1 MISAAGIPRID
12 GDMDALVAH
21 ARGLGEFGVAFADIG
36 ARFHATWQGLVAFY
50 QAPEVGQLLAVTA
63 PVQHV
68 CTAAGEDYQTV
79 GRVLERYSAE
89 VRQFQARL
97 DALRAQ
103 AADFERSVDGDDD
116 WADDDAQR
124 DRNNELLAAVNTAMA
139 DFHDAERRCANA
151 INALYG
157 GQQYRASDGDGRHE
171 RGEYGA
177 TAGQY
182 GAAAAGEGGVPW
194 GKSVSDDPGM
204 LSGIGHGILDVG
216 GLVPVIGEPLD
227 GINAA
232 WYAAEG
238 DYTNAAL
245 SAAAMVPIAGWAATG
260 GKFGIKGVK
269 AVRSADG
276 ARAFVKN
283 RPSMVPRHAERLE
296 FTPNTKFP
304 RGEAYRWRDPA
315 TGKEV
320 RYHAHGP
327 DPDVPST
334 QNAGQGPIYR
344 QKLGNNHWLDA
355 QGNRYTRN
363 SVEKPG
369 SKAYNPQA
377 VNDTHI
383 PYPKGQP
390 PPDQPHVRVAAPNP
404 AGLAGPDGDEK

>member
-36 ARFHATWQGLVAFY
+36 ARFHATWQGLAAVY
-50 QAPEVGQLLAVTA
+50 RAPELGQLLTATA
-63 PVQHV
+63 PVAHV
-68 CTAAGEDYQTV
+68 CAAVGEDYQTV
-79 GRVLERYSAE
+79 GRVLGGYAAE
-89 VRQFQARL
+89 VRGIQARL

-103 AADFERSVDGDDD
+103 AADVEGSVQGDDD
-116 WADDDAQR
+116 GADDGAQR
-124 DRNNELLAAVNTAMA
+124 ERSNELLAAVNTAMA

-157 GQQYRASDGDGRHE
+157 GQQYRASDGDGHHK

-177 TAGQY
+177 TTGQY
-182 GAAAAGEGGVPW
+182 AAAAGEGGVPW
-194 GKSVSDDPGM
+194 GTTVSDEPGL
-204 LSGIGHGILDVG
+204 LSSIGHGILDVG
-216 GLVPVIGEPLD
+216 GLVPVVGEPLD

-260 GKFGIKGVK
+260 GKLGIKGVK

-276 ARAFVKN
+276 ARSFVKGK
-283 RPSMVPRHAERLE
+283 PSMVPRDAEKAP
-296 FTPNTKFP
+296 FTPNAKFP
-304 RGEAYRWRDPA
+304 HGEKYTWTDPA
-315 TGKEV
+315 TGKKV
-320 RYHAHGP
+320 QYYAHGP

-344 QKLGNNHWLDA
+344 QRVGNHYLDA
-355 QGNRYTRN
+355 QGNRHTLN
-363 SVEKPG
+363 SVK
-369 SKAYNPQA
+369 NDPQA
-377 VNDTHI
+377 ANHTHI
-383 PYPKGQP
+383 PYPKDQP
-390 PPDQPHVRVAAPNP
+390 RPDQAHVRVAAPNP
-404 AGLAGPDGDEK
+404 AGLAGPEGDEK